1 MEREKPCPVF
11 DADSH
16 VYEPTEIWTEFLDAD
31 YRVPARSAF
40 LREVDENGIEVIL
53 VNGAPARPLN
63 GMSRI
68 KPSGDLPSRHDPAGH
83 RLTGPQ
89 GVPSPDRGRLRRRGP
104 PRRHGRDGDRPSAA
118 AAHAVL
124 RAPTRR

>member
-1 MEREKPCPVF
+1 MEREKPCPIF

-16 VYEPTEIWTEFLDAD
+16 IYEPTEIWTEFLDAD

-68 KPSGDLPSRHDPAGH
+68 NRQAVYRPGMTPQDIGSLDP
-83 RLTGPQ
+83 Q
-89 GVPSPDRGRLRRRGP
+89 DVPIP
-104 PRRHGRDGDRPSAA
+104 
-118 AAHAVL
+118 
-124 RAPTRR
+124 